1 VKDAQA
7 KENAKKE
14 LAQEKNQLDM
24 QKAAEQTR
32 RDSAKINSPEPQ
44 ATFKFKR

>member
-1 VKDAQA
+1 MNKQN
-7 KENAKKE
+7 EKKE
-14 LAQEKNQLDM
+14 IAQEKNQRDM
-24 QKAAEQTR
+24 EKAAEQTK